1 MLEFDVRWLIAD
13 VWGLSCPF
21 LSPIDALEK
30 LLFALWIFHLI
41 SISTEWQ
48 NQKWRERHQHCWNI
62 TPCCYRLAEQL
73 FFLHNVYFC
82 HLSHVTKSDIVNL
95 LCKPQRN
102 EILFDE
108 VTRENVGKLRATPH
122 LPFRVDTT
130 WSGIDTIHQP
140 KNVKKKT
147 VNMCIGHL
155 TSFVEWNWKLLR
167 AADYSKLGN

>member
-1 MLEFDVRWLIAD
+1 M
-13 VWGLSCPF
+13 
-21 LSPIDALEK
+21 SPIVK
-30 LLFALWIFHLI
+30 LRDIKQFVSLSAILTRVNVRIWCPMTNRGCVRFVLPI
-41 SISTEWQ
+41 SLPDRCVRKASVCLMNISSDFDFDRVTKPEMTRASSTLLKY
-48 NQKWRERHQHCWNI
+48 NAVLLSARR
-62 TPCCYRLAEQL
+62 AA

-140 KNVKKKT
+140 KNVKKQSICASGT
-147 VNMCIGHL
+147 
-155 TSFVEWNWKLLR
+155 
-167 AADYSKLGN
+167 